1 MGGEILEEKIQG
13 KQKNEFFEWVKAIAF
28 GLLVAFL
35 IKQFL
40 FTPVLVKGA
49 SMMPTLED
57 KDRVIIN
64 KIGPK
69 FKSIDRFDIVV
80 IENVL
85 LQKNEEENIIK
96 RIIGLP
102 GDKIEYKDDQL
113 YINGEKFSEPY
124 LDQKKKELKDSGSL
138 TYDFTLEQDLGEITV
153 PEGHYFVL
161 GDNRRVSN
169 DSRNPEIGFIPKEK
183 IMGTTSIV
191 CWPFEHIDFRLK

>member
-1 MGGEILEEKIQG
+1 MKVLEEKIQG
-13 KQKNEFFEWVKAIAF
+13 KQKSEFWEWVKAIAF
-28 GLLVAFL
+28 ALMLSFV

-57 KDRVIIN
+57 HDRVIVN
-64 KIGPK
+64 KIGPTLQ
-69 FKSIDRFDIVV
+69 SYDRFDIVV
-80 IENVL
+80 IEM
-85 LQKNEEENIIK
+85 NEETNYIK

-113 YINGEKFSEPY
+113 YINGEKYNEPY
-124 LDQKKKELKDSGSL
+124 LDQYKNELKDTGTL
-138 TYDFTLEQDLGEITV
+138 TYDFTLEQNLGETTV

-169 DSRNPEIGFIPKEK
+169 DSRNPEVGFISEEQ
-183 IMGTTSIV
+183 IMGTTNII
-191 CWPFEHIDFRLK
+191 CWPMEHIDLRFN

>member
-1 MGGEILEEKIQG
+1 MEEKVQG
-13 KQKNEFFEWVKAIAF
+13 KQKNELVEWIKAIGFA
-28 GLLVAFL
+28 LLVAFV

-40 FTPVLVKGA
+40 FTPVVVKGA

-64 KIGPK
+64 RIGPK
-69 FKSIDRFDIVV
+69 FTSIDRFDVV
-80 IENVL
+80 VVENVL
-85 LQKNEEENIIK
+85 LNESEEENIIK

-124 LDQKKKELKDSGSL
+124 LDQFKKELKDTGSL
-138 TYDFTLEQDLGEITV
+138 TYDFTLDQLLGKTTV

-169 DSRNPEIGFIPKEK
+169 DSRNPAVGFIPKDK
-183 IMGTTSIV
+183 IMGTTSII
-191 CWPFEHIDFRLK
+191 CWPIKHIDLNFN

>member
-1 MGGEILEEKIQG
+1 MGEEIQG
-13 KQKNEFFEWVKAIAF
+13 KQTNEFVEWVKAIAF
-28 GLLVAFL
+28 ALLVAFL

-49 SMMPTLED
+49 SMEPTLEES
-57 KDRVIIN
+57 DRVIVN

-80 IENVL
+80 INNIMID
-85 LQKNEEENIIK
+85 NEEKNIIK

-113 YINGEKFSEPY
+113 YINGEKYSEPY
-124 LDQKKKELKDSGSL
+124 LDQYKKDLKDPGSL
-138 TYDFTLEQDLGEITV
+138 TYDFTLEQDLGETTV

-169 DSRNPEIGFIPKEK
+169 DSRNPELGFIPKEK

-191 CWPFEHIDFRLK
+191 CWPIEHIDFRFN

>member
-1 MGGEILEEKIQG
+1 MKVLEEKIQG
-13 KQKNEFFEWVKAIAF
+13 KQKSEFWEWVKAIAF
-28 GLLVAFL
+28 ALMLTFV

-57 KDRVIIN
+57 HDRVIVN
-64 KIGPK
+64 KIGPTLQ
-69 FKSIDRFDIVV
+69 SYDRFDIVV
-80 IENVL
+80 IEM
-85 LQKNEEENIIK
+85 NEETNYIK

-113 YINGEKFSEPY
+113 YINGEKYNEPY
-124 LDQKKKELKDSGSL
+124 LDQYKNELKDTGTL
-138 TYDFTLEQDLGEITV
+138 TYDFTLEQNLGETTV

-169 DSRNPEIGFIPKEK
+169 DSRNPEVGFISEEQ
-183 IMGTTSIV
+183 IMGTTSII
-191 CWPFEHIDFRLK
+191 CWPMEHIDLRFNLINLGHR

>member
-1 MGGEILEEKIQG
+1 MEENIQG
-13 KQKNEFFEWVKAIAF
+13 KQKNELVEWIKAIVFA
-28 GLLVAFL
+28 LLVAFV

-57 KDRVIIN
+57 HDRVIIN

-69 FKSIDRFDIVV
+69 FKSIDRFDVVV
-80 IENVL
+80 I
-85 LQKNEEENIIK
+85 KMNEETNYIK
-96 RIIGLP
+96 RIVGLP

-124 LDQKKKELKDSGSL
+124 LEQFKKELKDTGSL
-138 TYDFTLEQDLGEITV
+138 TYDFTLDQNLGETTV
-153 PEGHYFVL
+153 PEGQYFVL

-169 DSRNPEIGFIPKEK
+169 DSRNPEVGFIPKER
-183 IMGTTSIV
+183 IMGTTSII
-191 CWPFEHIDFRLK
+191 CWPVKHIDFSFN

>member
-1 MGGEILEEKIQG
+1 MEEKIQG
-13 KQKNEFFEWVKAIAF
+13 KQKNEFWEWVKAIAF
-28 GLLVAFL
+28 ALMLSFV

-57 KDRVIIN
+57 HDRVIVN
-64 KIGPK
+64 KIGPTLQ
-69 FKSIDRFDIVV
+69 SYDRFDIVV
-80 IENVL
+80 IEM
-85 LQKNEEENIIK
+85 NEETNYIK

-113 YINGEKFSEPY
+113 YINGEKYNEPY
-124 LDQKKKELKDSGSL
+124 LDQYKNELKDTGTL
-138 TYDFTLEQDLGEITV
+138 TYDFTLEQNLGETTV

-169 DSRNPEIGFIPKEK
+169 DSRNPEVGFISEEQ
-183 IMGTTSIV
+183 IMGTTNII
-191 CWPFEHIDFRLK
+191 CWPMEHIDLRFN

>member
-1 MGGEILEEKIQG
+1 MEEKVQE

-28 GLLVAFL
+28 ALLVAFL

-113 YINGEKFSEPY
+113 YINGEKFSEPF

-183 IMGTTSIV
+183 IMGTTSII
-191 CWPFEHIDFRLK
+191 CWPFEHIDLNFN

>member
-1 MGGEILEEKIQG
+1 MEEKVQG
-13 KQKNEFFEWVKAIAF
+13 KQKNELFEWIKAIVFA
-28 GLLVAFL
+28 LLVAFV

-40 FTPVLVKGA
+40 FTPVLVQGA

-64 KIGPK
+64 RIGPK

-113 YINGEKFSEPY
+113 YINGKKFSEPY
-124 LDQKKKELKDSGSL
+124 LDQEKKELKDSGPL

-153 PEGHYFVL
+153 PEGYYFVL

-169 DSRNPEIGFIPKEK
+169 DSRNPDIGFIPKEK
-183 IMGTTSIV
+183 IMGTTSII
-191 CWPFEHIDFRLK
+191 CWPIEHIDLRFN

>member
-1 MGGEILEEKIQG
+1 MEEKIQG
-13 KQKNEFFEWVKAIAF
+13 KQTNEFIEWVKAIAF
-28 GLLVAFL
+28 ALLVAFL

-49 SMMPTLED
+49 SMEPTLVES
-57 KDRVIIN
+57 DRVIVN

-80 IENVL
+80 INNVMID
-85 LQKNEEENIIK
+85 NEEKNIIK
-96 RIIGLP
+96 RIVGLP

-113 YINGEKFSEPY
+113 YINGEKYSEPY
-124 LDQKKKELKDSGSL
+124 LDQYKKDLKDPGSL
-138 TYDFTLEQDLGEITV
+138 TYDFTLEQDLGETTV

-169 DSRNPEIGFIPKEK
+169 DSRNPELGFIPKEK
-183 IMGTTSIV
+183 IMGTTSII
-191 CWPFEHIDFRLK
+191 CWPIEHIDFRFN

>member
-1 MGGEILEEKIQG
+1 MEEKIQG
-13 KQKNEFFEWVKAIAF
+13 KQKSEFWEWVKAIAF
-28 GLLVAFL
+28 ALMLSFV

-57 KDRVIIN
+57 HDRVIVN
-64 KIGPK
+64 KIGPTLQ
-69 FKSIDRFDIVV
+69 SYDRFDIVV
-80 IENVL
+80 IEM
-85 LQKNEEENIIK
+85 NEETNYIK

-113 YINGEKFSEPY
+113 YINGEKYNEPY
-124 LDQKKKELKDSGSL
+124 LDQYKNELKDTGTL
-138 TYDFTLEQDLGEITV
+138 TYDFTLEQNLGETTV

-169 DSRNPEIGFIPKEK
+169 DSRNPEVGFISEEQ
-183 IMGTTSIV
+183 IMGTTNII
-191 CWPFEHIDFRLK
+191 CWPMEHIDLRFN

>member
-1 MGGEILEEKIQG
+1 MEEKIQG
-13 KQKNEFFEWVKAIAF
+13 KQKSEFWEWVKAIAF
-28 GLLVAFL
+28 ALMLTFV

-57 KDRVIIN
+57 HDRVIVN
-64 KIGPK
+64 KIGPTLQ
-69 FKSIDRFDIVV
+69 SYDRFDIVV
-80 IENVL
+80 IEM
-85 LQKNEEENIIK
+85 NEETNYIK

-113 YINGEKFSEPY
+113 YINGEKYNEPY
-124 LDQKKKELKDSGSL
+124 LDQYKNELKDTGTL
-138 TYDFTLEQDLGEITV
+138 TYDFTLDQNLGETTV

-169 DSRNPEIGFIPKEK
+169 DSRNPEVGFISEEQ
-183 IMGTTSIV
+183 IMGTTNII
-191 CWPFEHIDFRLK
+191 CWPMEHIDLRFN

>member
-1 MGGEILEEKIQG
+1 MEEKIQG
-13 KQKNEFFEWVKAIAF
+13 KQKSEFWEWVKAIAF
-28 GLLVAFL
+28 ALMLSFV

-57 KDRVIIN
+57 QDRVIVN
-64 KIGPK
+64 KIGPTLQ
-69 FKSIDRFDIVV
+69 SYDRFDIVV
-80 IENVL
+80 IEM
-85 LQKNEEENIIK
+85 NEETNYIK

-113 YINGEKFSEPY
+113 YINGEKYNEPY
-124 LDQKKKELKDSGSL
+124 LDQYKNELKDTGTL
-138 TYDFTLEQDLGEITV
+138 TYDFTLEQNLGETTV

-169 DSRNPEIGFIPKEK
+169 DSRNPEVGFISEEQ
-183 IMGTTSIV
+183 IMGTTNII
-191 CWPFEHIDFRLK
+191 CWPMEHIDLRFN

>member
-1 MGGEILEEKIQG
+1 MEENIQG
-13 KQKNEFFEWVKAIAF
+13 KQKNELVEWIKAIVFA
-28 GLLVAFL
+28 LLVAFV

-57 KDRVIIN
+57 HDRVIIN

-69 FKSIDRFDIVV
+69 FKAIDRFDVVV
-80 IENVL
+80 I
-85 LQKNEEENIIK
+85 KMNEETNYIK

-124 LDQKKKELKDSGSL
+124 LEQFKKELKDTGSL
-138 TYDFTLEQDLGEITV
+138 TYDFTLDQNLGETTV
-153 PEGHYFVL
+153 PEGQYFVL

-169 DSRNPEIGFIPKEK
+169 DSRNPEVGFIPKER
-183 IMGTTSIV
+183 IMGTTSII
-191 CWPFEHIDFRLK
+191 CWPVKHIDFSFN

>member
-1 MGGEILEEKIQG
+1 MEEKVQG
-13 KQKNEFFEWVKAIAF
+13 KQKNELVEWIKAIAF
-28 GLLVAFL
+28 ALLVAFV

-57 KDRVIIN
+57 HDRVIIN
-64 KIGPK
+64 RIGPK
-69 FKSIDRFDIVV
+69 FKSIDRFDVV
-80 IENVL
+80 VVENVL
-85 LQKNEEENIIK
+85 LNKNEEENIIK

-124 LDQKKKELKDSGSL
+124 LEQEKKELKDTGLL
-138 TYDFTLEQDLGEITV
+138 TYDFTIDQLLGETTV

-169 DSRNPEIGFIPKEK
+169 DSRNPVVGFIPKEK

-191 CWPFEHIDFRLK
+191 CWPLKHIDLNFN

>member
-1 MGGEILEEKIQG
+1 MEEKIQG
-13 KQKNEFFEWVKAIAF
+13 KQKSEFWEWVKAIAF
-28 GLLVAFL
+28 ALMLTFV

-57 KDRVIIN
+57 HDRVIVN
-64 KIGPK
+64 KIGPTLQ
-69 FKSIDRFDIVV
+69 SYDRFDIVV
-80 IENVL
+80 IEM
-85 LQKNEEENIIK
+85 NEETNYIK

-113 YINGEKFSEPY
+113 YINGEKYNEPY
-124 LDQKKKELKDSGSL
+124 LDQYKNELKDTGTL
-138 TYDFTLEQDLGEITV
+138 TYDFTLEQNLGETTV

-169 DSRNPEIGFIPKEK
+169 DSRNPEVGFISEEQ
-183 IMGTTSIV
+183 IMGTTNII
-191 CWPFEHIDFRLK
+191 CWPMEHIDLRFN

>member
-1 MGGEILEEKIQG
+1 MEEKIQG
-13 KQKNEFFEWVKAIAF
+13 KQKSEFWEWVKAIAF
-28 GLLVAFL
+28 ALMLTFV

-57 KDRVIIN
+57 HDRVIVN
-64 KIGPK
+64 KIGPTLQ
-69 FKSIDRFDIVV
+69 SYDRFDIVV
-80 IENVL
+80 IEM
-85 LQKNEEENIIK
+85 NEETNYIK

-113 YINGEKFSEPY
+113 YINGEKYNEPY
-124 LDQKKKELKDSGSL
+124 LDQYKNELKDTGTL
-138 TYDFTLEQDLGEITV
+138 TYDFTLEQNLGETTV

-169 DSRNPEIGFIPKEK
+169 DSRNPEVGFISEEK
-183 IMGTTSIV
+183 IMGTTNII
-191 CWPFEHIDFRLK
+191 CWPMEHIDIRFN